1 MGCRIAQ
8 CLRRSCIAS
17 AIAVYG
23 ITAHAAEQKPDG
35 NQVDLGLVVT
45 VDVSRPMDRDE
56 AVVARNGYVEAFRS
70 PEFIQAIQQGSLG
83 RIAVTFVEW
92 SDPDVQIVVVPW
104 TIINDSASAN
114 NFADR
119 LNRAPFQWLHGTSIS
134 GALLFSAGLIEK
146 SEFKARRWTIDVS
159 GNGPNNVGLPVV
171 SARDAVVARGITI
184 NGLPIDLGPREAVIE
199 NLAEYYNACV
209 IGGPGSFVTSVTEI
223 DQLPVAIRRKLVQE
237 IAMSG
242 PNQGPMIKLIQ
253 APSVDCMV
261 GEKLQ
266 PSYSK

>member
-8 CLRRSCIAS
+8 FLRTSCIAS

-23 ITAHAAEQKPDG
+23 ITTLAAEEKPEG
-35 NQVDLGLVVT
+35 SQVDLELVVT

-104 TIINDSASAN
+104 TIINDSTSAN

-119 LNRAPFQWLHGTSIS
+119 LDRAPLQWLRGTSIS

-146 SEFKARRWTIDVS
+146 SGFKARRWTIDVS
-159 GNGPNNVGLPVV
+159 GNGPNNAGPPVM
-171 SARDAVVARGITI
+171 SARDAVTARGITI
-184 NGLPIDLGPREAVIE
+184 NGLPIDLGPHEAVIE
-199 NLAEYYNACV
+199 NLAEYYSACV
-209 IGGPGSFVTSVTEI
+209 IGGQGAFVTSVSEI
-223 DQLPVAIRRKLVQE
+223 DQLPMAIRRKLVQE
-237 IAMSG
+237 IAMTDPGQS
-242 PNQGPMIKLIQ
+242 PMIKRIQ
-253 APSVDCMV
+253 ANSVDCTI
-261 GEKLQ
+261 GEKLR
-266 PSYSK
+266 PGFSK